1 MRLRKFFAWSVLAIT
16 LASIAANANAQS
28 MDELYLEAKKEG
40 ALSLNGALG
49 LSLPPSLLAW
59 YVFAPQCL
67 STLVTARRET
77 NSWRYPLI
85 MAGYLFAMA
94 WVASFATYRIAIAF
108 TGGIGEHSASMR
120 HRICDGLG
128 FLGLRLDDDL
138 NEAAD
143 GRAAMRISKDS
154 GAVQNF

>member
-59 YVFAPQCL
+59 YVQPPP
-67 STLVTARRET
+67 RR
-77 NSWRYPLI
+77 
-85 MAGYLFAMA
+85 
-94 WVASFATYRIAIAF
+94 AF
-108 TGGIGEHSASMR
+108 Q
-120 HRICDGLG
+120 
-128 FLGLRLDDDL
+128 
-138 NEAAD
+138 
-143 GRAAMRISKDS
+143 K
-154 GAVQNF
+154 